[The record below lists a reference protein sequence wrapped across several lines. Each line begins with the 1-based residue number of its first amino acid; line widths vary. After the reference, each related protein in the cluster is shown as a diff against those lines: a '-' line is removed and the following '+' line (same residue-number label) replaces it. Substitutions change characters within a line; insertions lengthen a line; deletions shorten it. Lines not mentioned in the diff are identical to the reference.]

1 MLAVRREEIATP
13 AASSDAL
20 LIRLPYDSRA
30 IEISM
35 SRLTPEAAAAALK
48 AALLVAMASAIY
60 STSVSVK
67 HPHPFLQANRSRYD
81 NRSYRLTFC
90 S

>member
-20 LIRLPYDSRA
+20 LIRLPDYSRA
-30 IEISM
+30 IEVSM

-48 AALLVAMASAIY
+48 AALFVAMASAI
-60 STSVSVK
+60 VSCPVT
-67 HPHPFLQANRSRYD
+67 R
-81 NRSYRLTFC
+81 
-90 S
+90 